1 MSKVRVQMI
10 SNGIPAYQTDFA
22 NEADAL
28 ATAARLATGAGE
40 ADKVDHATD
49 LVRYQFKKG
58 HVRAFTLA
66 A

>member
-10 SNGIPAYQTDFA
+10 SNGIPAYQNDFA
-22 NEADAL
+22 SEADAL
-28 ATAARLATGAGE
+28 ATAERLAAGE
-40 ADKVDHATD
+40 GNAQKVDHATD
-49 LVRYQFKKG
+49 LARYQFKKG

>member
-10 SNGIPAYQTDFA
+10 SNGIPAYQNDFA
-22 NEADAL
+22 SETDAL
-28 ATAARLATGAGE
+28 ATAERLATGAGN
-40 ADKVDHATD
+40 AQKVDHATD
-49 LVRYQFKKG
+49 LARYQIKKG